1 MSKYTYSH
9 ARSHSHRESGSN
21 YNSYWDCCKNMLRES
36 ASHLKRP
43 STLIVILVLVGVY
56 LLLGIVGA
64 VVFSFYSNDIVQY
77 VTTNL
82 DIIVNALLGFFFG
95 PVTSA
100 IGVTLCSI
108 VRMIAVTPNSSL
120 AYLLGAFLA
129 GFIHGW
135 VLYRNKISWFGT
147 RFRGFYT
154 DLLTKTIV
162 TRLSVSIFVNILFM
176 SVAYKLFASIPFSF
190 FLTYYSK
197 SGVSISTPVE
207 FLKVFFICAFFE
219 AAVIFIAISI
229 ANFIVT
235 RVFPAWMAPPSLIVN
250 KKGEIT
256 NLEDQ
261 FADDDPADEYAPY

>member
-1 MSKYTYSH
+1 MSRHT
-9 ARSHSHRESGSN
+9 HSHKKQPLRKGEDSFFK
-21 YNSYWDCCKNMLRES
+21 SYLNCSKNILRES

-56 LLLGIVGA
+56 LLLGIVGS
-64 VVFSFYSNDIVQY
+64 VVFSFYDNIKVQY

-100 IGVTLCSI
+100 IAVTLCSTI
-108 VRMIAVTPNSSL
+108 RMIATTRDASL
-120 AYLLGAFLA
+120 LYLLGAFLA

-135 VLYRNKISWFGT
+135 VLYRNKISWFGS

-154 DLLTKTIV
+154 DLLTKTII
-162 TRLSVSIFVNILFM
+162 TRLAVSVYVNILFM
-176 SVAYKLFASIPFSF
+176 SVAYKLSSNLSF
-190 FLTYYSK
+190 RFLLSYYSK
-197 SGVSISTPVE
+197 SGVSISSPIE
-207 FLKVFFICAFFE
+207 FLKVFFICALFE
-219 AAVIFIAISI
+219 AAVIFIAISV

-235 RVFPAWMAPPSLIVN
+235 RAFPAWMTPPSLIVN

-256 NLEDQ
+256 NLEDE
-261 FADDDPADEYAPY
+261 FADDDEADEYAPY

>member
-1 MSKYTYSH
+1 MAKHTYSH
-9 ARSHSHRESGSN
+9 KKQPSSIGEDSLFK
-21 YNSYWDCCKNMLRES
+21 SYLACSKNMLRES

-43 STLIVILVLVGVY
+43 STLVVMLVLVGVY

-64 VVFSFYSNDIVQY
+64 IVFSFYSNDIVQY

-100 IGVTLCSI
+100 VGVLLCSI
-108 VRMIAVTPNSSL
+108 VRMIAITPNSSL
-120 AYLLGAFLA
+120 AYLLGAFFA

-135 VLYRNKISWFGT
+135 ILYRNKISWFGS

-154 DLLTKTIV
+154 DLLTKTIA
-162 TRLSVSIFVNILFM
+162 TRFTVSILVNILFM
-176 SVAYKLFASIPFSF
+176 SVAYKLFANIPFSF

-207 FLKVFFICAFFE
+207 FIKVFFICALFE
-219 AAVIFIAISI
+219 AAVIFVAISV

-235 RVFPAWMAPPSLIVN
+235 RVFPAWMTPPSLVVN

-261 FADDDPADEYAPY
+261 FADDDEADEYAPY

>member
-1 MSKYTYSH
+1 MYKHTQSH
-9 ARSHSHRESGSN
+9 QKLSSQNHEESFFK
-21 YNSYWDCCKNMLRES
+21 SYLDCSKNMLRES
-36 ASHLKRP
+36 ALHLKRP
-43 STLIVILVLVGVY
+43 STLVVIMVLVGVY

-64 VVFSFYSNDIVQY
+64 VAFSFYSNDIVQY

-95 PVTSA
+95 PITSA
-100 IGVTLCSI
+100 IAVTLCSI
-108 VRMIAVTPNSSL
+108 VRMIAVSQNASL
-120 AYLLGAFLA
+120 LYLLGAFLA
-129 GFIHGW
+129 GFMHGW
-135 VLYRNKISWFGT
+135 ILYRNKISWFGS

-154 DLLTKTIV
+154 DLLTKTII
-162 TRLSVSIFVNILFM
+162 TRFTVSIFVNILFM
-176 SVAYKLFASIPFSF
+176 SLAFKLFANIPIDF
-190 FLTYYSK
+190 FMTYYSK

-207 FLKVFFICAFFE
+207 FLKVFFICVLFE

-235 RVFPAWMAPPSLIVN
+235 RVFPSWMAPPSLIVN

-261 FADDDPADEYAPY
+261 FADDDEADEYAPY